1 MKIQSNMLI
10 SELIEKDANIAD
22 VLIKHGMNCLGCP
35 ASATESLEEAARG
48 HSANIEEIIQ
58 DIEKYFKEKA

>member
-1 MKIQSNMLI
+1 MLI
-10 SELIEKDANIAD
+10 SELIEKDPNVVN

-35 ASATESLEEAARG
+35 ASTTESLEEAATG
-48 HSANIEEIIQ
+48 HSANIEEIMQ